1 MDSPFTML
9 LKNCLQAI
17 ESFSLSNAQLC
28 ESGKFEM
35 LDKMLPNMQE
45 ADARVLLFTQFTMV
59 LDVMEVYLKIRGY
72 NYLRLDG
79 STPVQER

>member
-1 MDSPFTML
+1 MSHLF
-9 LKNCLQAI
+9 LQAI
-17 ESFSLSNAQLC
+17 ENFSLSNAVLC

>member
-1 MDSPFTML
+1 MQGAFKKALPHLTAHLSHLF
-9 LKNCLQAI
+9 LQAI
-17 ESFSLSNAQLC
+17 ENFSLSNAQLC

-59 LDVMEVYLKIRGY
+59 LDVMEVGY
-72 NYLRLDG
+72 TL
-79 STPVQER
+79 

>member
-1 MDSPFTML
+1 MEKCSSKNFSTFGAS
-9 LKNCLQAI
+9 LKAIDYVPSQFQAI
-17 ESFSLSNAQLC
+17 ENFSLSNAQLC

-59 LDVMEVYLKIRGY
+59 LDVMEVRYIIIR
-72 NYLRLDG
+72 L
-79 STPVQER
+79 